1 MWTFYG
7 SFASCGENSERVF
20 FLDYCK
26 PLGNGSCGITTSI
39 ILAIGVAIQLVILYS
54 PEDAYRRNSRVKG
67 KLNGLYK
74 FKGESDEDFIYMHT
88 YLKHFIIP
96 KSTDKE

>member
-1 MWTFYG
+1 MDHLLR
-7 SFASCGENSERVF
+7 AERTQKGFF
-20 FLDYCK
+20 FLIIASLLVTVLAEYF
-26 PLGNGSCGITTSI
+26 PITTSI